1 MFLPYQLEIEIH
13 TTLPVLLHLMFPPN
27 RGNQGSKDV
36 LEQLRGLAYF
46 LVSPRF
52 SDDNHKID

>member
-27 RGNQGSKDV
+27 RGNQGCKDV

-46 LVSPRF
+46 F
-52 SDDNHKID
+52 YKID